1 MPGVSLGPVRW
12 SVGLDD
18 HVTCVAVHP
27 DGSHVAAGSLGGDA
41 VIVDALDGQVTA
53 KLVAHPM
60 GVLAA
65 AWSPDGSVLATGGQD
80 GVVRLSTADGGVVA
94 EHTLGGWV
102 ERLAWSPH
110 GVLAAAAGRV
120 LHLVRAD
127 GTHVHAYPQVSS
139 TVSAICWAGNG
150 TRAGVA
156 SYGGL
161 TWFDTDRLPNDAP
174 ARVHGFKGSPLALVL
189 SPTGKWACAGYQ
201 DASIHLWPLWSGDEL
216 TMSGYPAKIEHLAF
230 RHDGRWLAS
239 ACLEELTV
247 WSFAGKGP
255 KGTRPAAGTAHDGR
269 ITWVGWQPGRDV
281 LATGGQDG
289 RLVLWPSPASVD
301 HPLEPIDVVDG
312 DDVDGDGDEVATAA
326 WTPDARGLV
335 VGRHD
340 GSVEFRPVA

>member
-1 MPGVSLGPVRW
+1 M
-12 SVGLDD
+12 
-18 HVTCVAVHP
+18 
-27 DGSHVAAGSLGGDA
+27 
-41 VIVDALDGQVTA
+41 
-53 KLVAHPM
+53 
-60 GVLAA
+60 
-65 AWSPDGSVLATGGQD
+65 
-80 GVVRLSTADGGVVA
+80 
-94 EHTLGGWV
+94 
-102 ERLAWSPH
+102 
-110 GVLAAAAGRV
+110 
-120 LHLVRAD
+120 
-127 GTHVHAYPQVSS
+127 
-139 TVSAICWAGNG
+139 
-150 TRAGVA
+150 
-156 SYGGL
+156 
-161 TWFDTDRLPNDAP
+161 
-174 ARVHGFKGSPLALVL
+174 L